1 MLLMQLSGKHYRT
14 LVSMGVLVVLSTS
27 FSTGW
32 TQFDSQSKSTATDL
46 TELRRLMHMKQFDE
60 ATELLEAALK
70 SDSNNPSLMRFNCEL
85 AINQLQSAITQ
96 RSELSR
102 LKRAQRKFLVNEGLV
117 AVANRLQTQL
127 HLIESRDDWVQNS
140 ELHLETIMCLY
151 EVSNDTKELL
161 ASINKARVQLDST
174 VFAKRYFPF
183 EIRILVESGEQLAA
197 KKLLEDSL
205 TVETNKPY
213 YLDFARMYLVYFA
226 REFRQDSKN
235 VFKNAKSFA
244 EKSLF
249 EEVGATKDD
258 VDLCCILFHCAEPV
272 FDMEQDKAEYIQ
284 SVETLTK
291 RMRDRGLDQEK
302 DSNDSI
308 TKLEARA
315 LSWRHIQSLVGK
327 KLGKEP
333 LSDIASFV
341 DHAYI
346 VGMTSKSLI
355 EFEGKVVLLH
365 FFIPTTRGTSE
376 EDCLEGLHKE
386 FVAKDFVIVGI
397 AAPATIG
404 RKRLDGSMEF
414 FLGGP
419 KETQAM
425 VDDIQKSF
433 QAYSAIVGFT
443 GEGRQNLDRFRSQFS
458 VSPIERPRCVL
469 IDQKSHVQMISFE
482 FVDKIPDLKRKIEI
496 LLAK

>member
-1 MLLMQLSGKHYRT
+1 MLLMRLSGKHYRT
-14 LVSMGVLVVLSTS
+14 LVSTGVLAVLSTS

-32 TQFDSQSKSTATDL
+32 TQFDTQSKAAATDL
-46 TELRRLMHMKQFDE
+46 AELRRLMHMKQFDE

-70 SDSNNPSLMRFNCEL
+70 SDPNNPSLMRFNCEL
-85 AINQLQSAITQ
+85 AINQCVSAIKQ
-96 RSELSR
+96 RTELSN
-102 LKRAQRKFLVNEGLV
+102 LKRAQRKFKVNEGLV

-140 ELHLETIMCLY
+140 ELHLKTIMCLY

-161 ASINKARVQLDST
+161 ASIGKARVQLDST
-174 VFAKRYFPF
+174 VFAMRYFPF
-183 EIRILVESGEQLAA
+183 EIRILVESGEKLAA

-205 TVETNKPY
+205 TVESNKPY
-213 YLDFARMYLVYFA
+213 YLDFATMYLLYFA

-244 EKSLF
+244 EKRLF
-249 EEVGATKDD
+249 EEVGASKDD
-258 VDLCCILFHCAEPV
+258 VDLSCKLFHCASLL
-272 FDMEQDKAEYIQ
+272 FDTEQDKAEYIQ
-284 SVETLTK
+284 SVETLAK

-308 TKLEARA
+308 TQLEARA
-315 LSWRHIQSLVGK
+315 LSWRHTQSLVGK

-346 VGMTSKSLI
+346 VGMPSKSLI

-365 FFIPTTRGTSE
+365 FFHPDMRSTTE

-397 AAPATIG
+397 AEPATIE
-404 RKRLDGSMEF
+404 RKRLDDSMDV
-414 FLGGP
+414 FLGGA
-419 KETQAM
+419 KETQAK
-425 VDDIQKSF
+425 VDEVQKSV

-458 VSPIERPRCVL
+458 VSPSERTRCVI
-469 IDQKSHVQMISFE
+469 IDKKSQIQMISFE
-482 FVDKIPDLKRKIEI
+482 FVDRIPDLKRRIEI